1 MSIKDLLTAIHKN
14 ESLKLCKISPK
25 YRDSERNKIAEHTEA
40 FLKAGNK
47 ITVLPN
53 NFSTQNNKAA

>member
-1 MSIKDLLTAIHKN
+1 MSLKDLLTAIHKS

-25 YRDSERNKIAEHTEA
+25 YRDSDRDEIAKQTEK

-47 ITVLPN
+47 ITVLPT